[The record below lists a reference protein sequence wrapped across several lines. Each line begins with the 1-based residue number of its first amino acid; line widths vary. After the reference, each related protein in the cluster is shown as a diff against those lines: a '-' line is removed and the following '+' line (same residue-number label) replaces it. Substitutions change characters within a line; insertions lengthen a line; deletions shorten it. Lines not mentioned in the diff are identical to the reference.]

1 MNKKKYDKPV
11 INIINIQAEDVI
23 TLSSAAAG
31 TEQNLPTIGW
41 DSINY

>member
-1 MNKKKYDKPV
+1 MNKKKYEKPEISV
-11 INIINIQAEDVI
+11 INIQADDVI
-23 TLSSAAAG
+23 TLSSAATG